1 MIANYGSKIVR
12 SYYFSIFSHISNDS
26 KRVNWSILDTP
37 CQSNNLSGS
46 AGEDDTGVWTD
57 CSDTILR

>member
-12 SYYFSIFSHISNDS
+12 SYYFSLFSQISNDI
-26 KRVNWSILDTP
+26 KCVNWSILDTP
-37 CQSNNLSGS
+37 CQNNNLSGS
-46 AGEDDTGVWTD
+46 TGEGDTGVWTD